1 MSTTTRPATTPA
13 PPPTRVTRRGPSRRL
28 RVLARVVA
36 ALGVAVLVAGVAWW
50 RVTAGDDSLGYA
62 ALRDQ
67 ATLQGRQ
74 DIVVMNSLDAK
85 GFDASYRAWLDA
97 TTGVLHDQLAQLT
110 QQQRSMLVDS
120 GASTTAR
127 VVDGALTEL
136 DERAGTGRL
145 IAAVELTVVAK
156 DGSRTVKRNRFTAD
170 LSLDGSRWKLSQLQQ
185 VGVAQ

>member
-1 MSTTTRPATTPA
+1 MMVAMSTTTTTTAASSATGA
-13 PPPTRVTRRGPSRRL
+13 GPSRRV
-28 RVLARVVA
+28 RRLAFAVA

-50 RVTAGDDSLGYA
+50 RVTAADDSLAYA

-67 ATLQGRQ
+67 ATLQARQ

-85 GFDASYRAWLDA
+85 HFDTSYSAWLDS
-97 TTGVLHDQLAQLT
+97 TTGVLHDQLAGLSS
-110 QQQRSMLVDS
+110 QQRSLLVDS

-145 IAAVELTVVAK
+145 IASVELTVVAK

-170 LSLDGSRWKLSQLQQ
+170 LSLDGGRWRLSQLQQ
-185 VGVAQ
+185 VGVAS